1 MHTQK
6 SQNSP
11 FVLLTSVKIAGS
23 LCSTL
28 KAGWIYLYKDS
39 KGSKTHVTMQDV
51 GLYIELSWPVRRFIQ
66 YIVATCLC
74 TVAWRKCFFKK
85 MLKKWLAA
93 KNTVQDFSSSDIF
106 LDETDFELR
115 AQFQTHLRSS
125 LIINQTSF

>member
-6 SQNSP
+6 SRNSP

-28 KAGWIYLYKDS
+28 KAGRIYSYKDS

-51 GLYIELSWPVRRFIQ
+51 GLYIGLSWPIRRFIQ

-85 MLKKWLAA
+85 MLKKWIAA
-93 KNTVQDFSSSDIF
+93 ENTVQYFPS
-106 LDETDFELR
+106 TDTYFWMIL
-115 AQFQTHLRSS
+115 TLS
-125 LIINQTSF
+125 